1 MKLNLVYPFIGFLI
15 ITLIVVVIF
24 LVKCENK
31 PVQKTVLEKFIDDM
45 QPISEEFLKLNKELL
60 TSIYNENKNLI
71 NAIYSSTSVRN
82 NFKNV
87 IGDTQCIIE
96 AIKVDISN
104 VSTIAPINPLKC
116 IDKNVKN
123 IETWEKGL
131 IFSLTVNII
140 LTLRKLVPGSS
151 SVVED

>member
-104 VSTIAPINPLKC
+104 VSTIVPINPLKC

-123 IETWEKGL
+123 IKMWEKGL
-131 IFSLTVNII
+131 IFNLTVNII
-140 LTLRKLVPGSS
+140 LTLRKLIPGSS